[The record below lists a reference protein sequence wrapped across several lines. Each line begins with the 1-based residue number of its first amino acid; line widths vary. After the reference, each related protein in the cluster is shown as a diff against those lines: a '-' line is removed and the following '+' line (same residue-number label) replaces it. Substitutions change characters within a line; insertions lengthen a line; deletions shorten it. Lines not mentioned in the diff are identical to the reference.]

1 MPDLPLVS
9 VVIAC
14 FNSVRYL
21 SCTIDSV
28 LNQTYKNIE
37 LILVDDCSTDGTVAL
52 INEYIARDQR
62 IRLIQ
67 RKQRGGRPAI
77 TKNTGLEYITGE
89 FVCFLDHDDYYHP
102 KKIEY
107 LLSILIQNPEC
118 IAAFHDIDLVDE
130 HGNFLNKYLDN
141 FTVEANQY
149 LQGIGTSKYICN
161 IRFFAFQSIKY
172 AAIHTIS
179 IMIAIERFGRNNL
192 SFDTRFQVCDDTD
205 LWIRLGL
212 SGQMIYLDESLASY
226 RQHGTNI
233 TRNQIKV
240 QEDAL
245 ILMEYNF
252 IRISDKINQQEKKLL
267 ANRISSYYDDLGW
280 MYRCKKIRKK
290 SINAYINAWKW
301 SKSGKHLLHA
311 IKAIFPVRKT
321 EAA

>member
-1 MPDLPLVS
+1 MPAQPLVS

-14 FNSVRYL
+14 FNSIKYL
-21 SCTIDSV
+21 SCTIESV

-37 LILVDDCSTDGTVAL
+37 LVLVDDCSTDGTVGL

-67 RKQRGGRPAI
+67 REQRGGRPAI
-77 TKNTGLEYITGE
+77 TKNTGLEHITGE

-102 KKIEY
+102 KKIQD
-107 LLSILIQNPEC
+107 LLDCLIENPEC
-118 IAAFHDIDLVDE
+118 IAAFHDINLVDE
-130 HGNFLNKYLDN
+130 QGNFLNRYLDDFTAEANEYVQQTSESKYLCS
-141 FTVEANQY
+141 A
-149 LQGIGTSKYICN
+149 
-161 IRFFAFQSIKY
+161 RFFAFQCVKY

-179 IMIAIERFGRNNL
+179 VMISIERFGRKNL

-212 SGQMIYLDESLASY
+212 SGQMIFLDRPLASY

-245 ILMEYNF
+245 MLMEHNF
-252 IRISDKINQQEKKLL
+252 PRIVDKISKQEEKLIV
-267 ANRISSYYDDLGW
+267 NRISSYYNDLGW
-280 MYRCKKIRKK
+280 MYRCKKMRQK
-290 SINAYINAWKW
+290 SIHAYFNAWKW
-301 SKSGKHLLHA
+301 SKSGKHLIHA
-311 IKAIFPVRKT
+311 IKAVLPART
-321 EAA
+321 TGAP

>member
-1 MPDLPLVS
+1 MPDQALVS
-9 VVIAC
+9 VIIAC

-52 INEYIARDQR
+52 INEYMGRDQR

-67 RKQRGGRPAI
+67 REQRGGRPAI

-107 LLSILIQNPEC
+107 LVSSLIENPEC
-118 IAAFHDIDLVDE
+118 VAAFHDIDLVDE
-130 HGNFLNKYLDN
+130 HGNFLNRYLDN
-141 FTVEANQY
+141 FIAEANEY
-149 LQGIGTSKYICN
+149 IKRISASKYICST
-161 IRFFAFQSIKY
+161 RFFAFQSIKY

-179 IMIAIERFGRNNL
+179 IMIATERFGRKNL

-212 SGQMIYLDESLASY
+212 SGQIIFLDKSLASY
-226 RQHGTNI
+226 RQHATNI

-252 IRISDKINQQEKKLL
+252 PRVSDKISEQEKILL
-267 ANRISSYYDDLGW
+267 TKRISSYYDDLGW
-280 MYRCKKIRKK
+280 MYRCKKIRKD
-290 SINAYINAWKW
+290 SIRAYIKAWKW
-301 SKSGKHLLHA
+301 SKSGKHLVHA
-311 IKAIFPVRKT
+311 IKAIFPIRKT
-321 EAA
+321 GTA

>member
-1 MPDLPLVS
+1 MPDQPLVS

-14 FNSVRYL
+14 FNSIQYL
-21 SCTIDSV
+21 SCTIESV

-37 LILVDDCSTDGTVAL
+37 LILVDDCSTDGTVTL
-52 INEYIARDQR
+52 INEYIALDKR

-102 KKIEY
+102 RKIEY
-107 LLSILIQNPEC
+107 LLGSLIENPEC
-118 IAAFHDIDLVDE
+118 VAAFHDIDLVDE
-130 HGNFLNKYLDN
+130 HGNFLNRYLDN
-141 FTVEANQY
+141 FTTEANGYIHQ
-149 LQGIGTSKYICN
+149 INASKYRCN
-161 IRFFAFQSIKY
+161 ANFFAFQSIKY

-179 IMIAIERFGRNNL
+179 IMISIERFGRNNL

-212 SGQMIYLDESLASY
+212 SGQMIFLNESLASY

-240 QEDAL
+240 QEDAI

-252 IRISDKINQQEKKLL
+252 PRVSDKISKQERRLL
-267 ANRISSYYDDLGW
+267 TNRISSYYDDLGW
-280 MYRCKKIRKK
+280 MYRCRNTRKK
-290 SINAYINAWKW
+290 SIHAYINAWKW
-301 SKSGKHLLHA
+301 SKSGKHLIHA
-311 IKAIFPVRKT
+311 IKAIFPARTTGAV
-321 EAA
+321 